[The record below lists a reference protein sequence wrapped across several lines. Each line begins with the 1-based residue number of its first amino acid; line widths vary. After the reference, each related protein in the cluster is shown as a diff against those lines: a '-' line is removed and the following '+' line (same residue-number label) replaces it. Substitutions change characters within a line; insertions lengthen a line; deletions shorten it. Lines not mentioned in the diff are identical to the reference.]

1 MGFVHKKKMVRFPK
15 AHLHK
20 KAGSSHT
27 NFEVVM
33 MVYKKLAWDLFS
45 KTGNVEQY
53 LLYAQ
58 YDPSGKEYDNGT
70 NTGER
75 DRSETDRSQG

>member
-1 MGFVHKKKMVRFPK
+1 M
-15 AHLHK
+15 
-20 KAGSSHT
+20 
-27 NFEVVM
+27 E
-33 MVYKKLAWDLFS
+33 YKKLAWDLFS

-70 NTGER
+70 NTGEG